1 MSSRTTSG
9 RIFFLDAARAAAIV
23 LVALNH
29 AVNRAYDN
37 YHGQMEEFYSRSLL
51 SASVKASLTVASHL
65 GVPLFLMITGSLL
78 LGRSFSDREA
88 LKRFY
93 LRNAGGI
100 LLTSEI
106 WMGIMYW
113 LHLSWYTPE
122 AYEKPFPELLS
133 GMVKTLLFVD
143 QVTFDSLWYIPM
155 ILALYLTIP
164 VFAAAMETYSLRVFL
179 VPSIVVF
186 LAAMVIP
193 NINSIL
199 TLAGSPY
206 QIRFAF
212 RASDLYSVYVLYLL
226 AVSLLGSWLLT
237 ALLSRI
243 RPLRRALFLMK

>member
-65 GVPLFLMITGSLL
+65 GVPLFLMITGALL

-106 WMGIMYW
+106 WMGIIFSARISAS
-113 LHLSWYTPE
+113 LHRGVPRRDGDSEYQFHINACGQSVSDPLRLPRVGPLFRVCALSAGCLTSRQLASYRAALPHPSP
-122 AYEKPFPELLS
+122 APRALS
-133 GMVKTLLFVD
+133 DEIRRPVRGTERRAGEHTDISEGTRFTLTD
-143 QVTFDSLWYIPM
+143 
-155 ILALYLTIP
+155 LA
-164 VFAAAMETYSLRVFL
+164 F
-179 VPSIVVF
+179 
-186 LAAMVIP
+186 
-193 NINSIL
+193 
-199 TLAGSPY
+199 SPY
-206 QIRFAF
+206 NR
-212 RASDLYSVYVLYLL
+212 
-226 AVSLLGSWLLT
+226 
-237 ALLSRI
+237 
-243 RPLRRALFLMK
+243 

>member
-65 GVPLFLMITGSLL
+65 GVPLFLMITGALL

-106 WMGIMYW
+106 WMGIMY
-113 LHLSWYTPE
+113 SPE

-155 ILALYLTIP
+155 ILALYLMIP
-164 VFAAAMETYSLRVFL
+164 VFAAAVETYSLRVFL
-179 VPSIVVF
+179 LPSIVVF